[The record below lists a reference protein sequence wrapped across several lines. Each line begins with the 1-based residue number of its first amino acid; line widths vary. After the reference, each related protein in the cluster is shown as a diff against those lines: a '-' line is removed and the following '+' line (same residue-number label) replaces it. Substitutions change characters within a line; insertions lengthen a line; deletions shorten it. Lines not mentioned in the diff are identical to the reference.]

1 MKRSVRRDKHAIST
15 QLKDLMVML
24 FVYLCVLT
32 FFLLAV
38 SLFFSSKYAKVSD
51 NITLASQF
59 NQNFKDDVDLK
70 VYFFVT
76 GSEDELPLTEIA
88 EAKALADSL
97 LESTNNKN
105 SLKAIKSARN
115 LCDNL
120 GKCLAEIEA
129 TDGYDQR
136 MSQLENNIY
145 IITELIQKYMKTY
158 LYHEA
163 GELAEIRHEVYRLFP
178 LSLLALAAILAVI
191 IFTSLRRSLK
201 LSRSITQPID
211 RLYERVQ
218 EIADGDLQAKP
229 PVQAEDA
236 KLMALSTG
244 LEEMVT
250 KLNEQTALNNQEQ
263 EHLRSLELSL
273 LQAQINPHFLY
284 NTLDAMIWLIET
296 GNNDQAVEMV
306 SSLSTYFRSFLS
318 NGKDI
323 ITLQEDVLHVKSYL
337 QIQQMRYKDVLNY
350 KIKLTPAL
358 GNCLIP
364 KMTLQ
369 PLVENAIYHGIK
381 PKRGSGIIRISDKLE
396 DGYVHLTVS
405 DTGMGMTPE
414 TLNRIQASMDTEE
427 ASSFGIYAAYQRL
440 KLIFGDDFRF
450 WIESTENVGTT
461 VHIRIPYTVRE
472 EAIE

>member
-1 MKRSVRRDKHAIST
+1 
-15 QLKDLMVML
+15 ML
-24 FVYLCVLT
+24 FIYLCVLT
-32 FFLLAV
+32 MFILAV

-70 VYFFVT
+70 MYCFVT
-76 GSEDELPLTEIA
+76 GSEEMLPTNDVG
-88 EAKALADSL
+88 EAKKIVDML
-97 LESTNNKN
+97 LESTDNK
-105 SLKAIKSARN
+105 SSRKAIQSARN

-120 GKCLAEIEA
+120 SKCIAELEA
-129 TDGYDQR
+129 TEGFDQR
-136 MSQLENNIY
+136 MAQLENNIY
-145 IITELIQKYMKTY
+145 IITELIQKYMQTY

-163 GELAEIRHEVYRLFP
+163 GELAEIRREIYQLFP
-178 LSLLALAAILAVI
+178 LSLLCLAGIIAVI

-201 LSRSITQPID
+201 LARSITQPID
-211 RLYERVQ
+211 QLYHRVR
-218 EIADGDLQAKP
+218 EIADGDLQSKP
-229 PVQAEDA
+229 PVVAEDS
-236 KLMALSTG
+236 KLMTLSEG
-244 LEEMVT
+244 LEEMVS
-250 KLNEQTALNNQEQ
+250 KLNEQTELTKQEQ
-263 EHLRSLELSL
+263 EHLRSVELSL

-296 GNNDQAVEMV
+296 GHNEQAVEMV

-337 QIQQMRYKDVLNY
+337 EIQQMRYKDVLNY

-358 GNCLIP
+358 GNCRIP

-381 PKRGSGIIRISDKLE
+381 PKRGSGIIRINDQLE
-396 DGYVHLTVS
+396 GGYVHITVS
-405 DTGMGMTPE
+405 DTGMGMSPE
-414 TLNRIQASMDTEE
+414 TLNRIQSSMDAEE

-440 KLIFGDDFRF
+440 KLTFGEDFQF

-461 VHIRIPYTVRE
+461 VHIRIPYTVQE
-472 EAIE
+472 GAIE